1 MGASAS
7 TSYSLEDVKVKYEQL
22 ESTLGPVELP
32 APFAAAPDAIPLVKA
47 CEAVGTAGPLPRPVG
62 AVGTFLRIVTV
73 NDVYKLDNY
82 PNVATAIAVEKFAA
96 EQLGGVVKATIN
108 GDFVSPCIITALD
121 GGRAMIEA
129 LNVVGFD
136 YACLGN
142 HEFDLGFEGLAKR
155 LADFNG
161 TVVNSNAT
169 HASIAHLPKTVEFAV
184 GEKSCVLGGFV
195 TNDANIY
202 PPSARPELAGVA
214 DACAAVWAEATAARG
229 GAPADLFVPMTHQL
243 TPEDK
248 ATGKALAKHKELAK
262 KTPVLLGGHDHD
274 VFIDQVGEATL
285 VKVGADC
292 DNIGVVDIYWDAKG
306 ALHSS
311 VTLRAASEYAKAPKA
326 AAFVKKQADFLE
338 SMMKVE
344 IATIPEGPAMSTK
357 LVRFESSAMAA
368 YLLTMV
374 KNGLKQ
380 DGVEICMLQGGA
392 IRAKKD
398 YSAGPFT
405 MGDLFKE
412 FAYDCNQAVVPIRGD
427 IIAASVLSSRTS
439 DKHPEKGAPNFLHC
453 DEGVTITD
461 AHEVTHINGKPLEPE
476 KLYMVAVYQFLL
488 SGLNVIQPLLGYVQ
502 ENVPVP
508 DVEACLPI
516 KEIVISACM
525 KDAWRSLLGFDEWDT
540 DKDGVVSP
548 EELDVGIGKVFKEA
562 DKDNS
567 GSIALD
573 ELATFISNSKGRTPA
588 STALL
593 SNMIKALDT
602 NGDGEIDANELRA
615 IAF

>member
-1 MGASAS
+1 M
-7 TSYSLEDVKVKYEQL
+7 
-22 ESTLGPVELP
+22 
-32 APFAAAPDAIPLVKA
+32 
-47 CEAVGTAGPLPRPVG
+47 
-62 AVGTFLRIVTV
+62 
-73 NDVYKLDNY
+73 
-82 PNVATAIAVEKFAA
+82 
-96 EQLGGVVKATIN
+96 
-108 GDFVSPCIITALD
+108 
-121 GGRAMIEA
+121 
-129 LNVVGFD
+129 
-136 YACLGN
+136 
-142 HEFDLGFEGLAKR
+142 
-155 LADFNG
+155 
-161 TVVNSNAT
+161 
-169 HASIAHLPKTVEFAV
+169 

-311 VTLRAASEYAKAPKA
+311 VTLRAASGVRQGAQGRR
-326 AAFVKKQADFLE
+326 VR
-338 SMMKVE
+338 
-344 IATIPEGPAMSTK
+344 PEAGGLPREHDEGRDRDDPRGPAMSTK

-548 EELDVGIGKVFKEA
+548 EELDVGIGKVFAEA